1 MSNFYPVTRVELPSG
16 TLLLRGGEPIS
27 ARTPCPIWEPL
38 LRREIA
44 ERLGLRVNFRPY
56 ATWRDGAPAQTS
68 FRWSGESGTW
78 RAEVESW
85 WRIAPEAEVRP

>member
-44 ERLGLRVNFRPY
+44 ERLGLRVNLRP
-56 ATWRDGAPAQTS
+56 AGQNRDGACTS
-68 FRWSGESGTW
+68 FRWSGDAGAW

-85 WRIAPEAEVRP
+85 WRIAPAAEVRP